1 MVKRDNEELP
11 VKPGREEDYGYKKYL
26 RLFYQQFFFASM
38 TCIVAFFVWWFVQT
52 DAIESRVTKMESWAK
67 TTQDNRFT
75 DKDASK
81 LVVEVNKSMATL
93 SASLDVKFHEI
104 VKMTEAN
111 TKLIHANALAI
122 AAMPKQVPPPWLLDK
137 VNDNSSRITKLEDKA
152 GSNKNG

>member
-1 MVKRDNEELP
+1 MDSFL
-11 VKPGREEDYGYKKYL
+11 DDL
-26 RLFYQQFFFASM
+26 R
-38 TCIVAFFVWWFVQT
+38 
-52 DAIESRVTKMESWAK
+52 IEYA
-67 TTQDNRFT
+67 TQDNRFT

-111 TKLIHANALAI
+111 TKLIHANAIAI
-122 AAMPKQVPPPWLLDK
+122 AAMPKLIPPPWLLDK